1 MTEAAPTLDE
11 LGVSGDVEKILAEAA
26 EVVTTPDERWSNASN
41 VVRYGEKKLPE
52 RVTVYRRLTGRAVE
66 VPTATI
72 GQSLRKKAPDG
83 GPAFVRTK
91 AEAVT
96 PPPFIEQECEVCV
109 QHYGKPKRFYT
120 MANYRGH
127 MRGMHGQE
135 WDEMRETAAEE
146 RQNRQTAAL
155 IALAEKGITNAS
167 EEVSEEADSGRA
179 EGSGGEFVCG
189 DCGQGARSQA
199 GLQAHQ
205 RAKHQLSELPVA

>member
-1 MTEAAPTLDE
+1 MAPTLDE
-11 LGVSGDVEKILAEAA
+11 LGVSGDVDKILAAA
-26 EVVTTPDERWSNASN
+26 SEVVTEPSERWSKASN
-41 VVRYGEKKLPE
+41 MVRYGEKQLPE

-66 VPTATI
+66 LPTATI
-72 GQSLRKKAPDG
+72 GVSLRKKAPDG

-91 AEAVT
+91 EEAVT
-96 PPPFIEQECEVCV
+96 PPPFIEQECEVCLEV
-109 QHYGKPKRFYT
+109 YGKAKRFYK

-155 IALAEKGITNAS
+155 LALAEKGITNAS
-167 EEVSEEADSGRA
+167 KANSTEAADSGRA
-179 EGSGGEFVCG
+179 EGLVCG
-189 DCGQGARSQA
+189 DCGQSAKSQF

-205 RAKHQLSELPVA
+205 RAKHPVPELSVG